1 MSADAKLWRDFQQGD
16 KQAFEAI
23 FLRYH
28 QELFQYGSKMTRNHQ
43 LLDDSIQE
51 LFLELWQSRKTLA
64 AVVSIKAYLFRA
76 IKFKLVRAI
85 KKQLRETSL
94 TEDDP
99 ELLEFSYEAT
109 LIAEQTAIALKQ
121 QLLNIIRQ
129 LTPRQQEII
138 YLRYYSHMSY
148 EEIGVI
154 MGISYQAAVNLI
166 SKSIKFMREHMV
178 YPS

>member
-16 KQAFEAI
+16 KKAFEAI

-28 QELFQYGSKMTRNHQ
+28 PGLFQYGSKMTRDHQ
-43 LLDDSIQE
+43 MLDDSIQE
-51 LFLELWQSRKTLA
+51 LFLELWQSRKELA
-64 AVVSIKAYLFRA
+64 VVVSIKAYLFRA

-85 KKQLRETSL
+85 KKQLMETTFS
-94 TEDDP
+94 EDGH
-99 ELLEFSYEAT
+99 ELLEFSYETT
-109 LIAEQTAIALKQ
+109 LIAAQTEIALKQ
-121 QLLNIIRQ
+121 QLLIIIQ
-129 LTPRQQEII
+129 KLTPRQQEII

-148 EEIGVI
+148 EEISDI

-166 SKSIKFMREHMV
+166 SKAIKFMREHMV